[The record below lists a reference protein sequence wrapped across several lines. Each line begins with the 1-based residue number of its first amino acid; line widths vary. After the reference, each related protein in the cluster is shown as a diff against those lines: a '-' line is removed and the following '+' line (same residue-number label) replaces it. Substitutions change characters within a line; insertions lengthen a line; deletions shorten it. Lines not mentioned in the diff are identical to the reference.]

1 MTETNSRTVVGLF
14 DTFTEAQQVAR
25 DLEQQGFSREN
36 ISIVANDAT
45 GEYAGA
51 GVADAGSG
59 AGTGA
64 AIGGAAGLALGL
76 VALAIPGV
84 GPIIAAG
91 TLATAL
97 TGAGIGAVAGGL
109 IGALTHMGV
118 PEEEASYYSEGVKQG
133 GALVMVKAEGDRAGR
148 AASILERSGAE
159 SVDERGATGTKGG
172 VRVYGATPGM
182 SNSGYDAE
190 TRSHYQSNESPAT
203 AAYDSVNYDPGD
215 PAYQY
220 GSSLASDA
228 RYRGKEWGVIE
239 PDVRRDWE
247 SRGEGAWD
255 DVKDSVRHAWHKVT
269 GQH

>member
-1 MTETNSRTVVGLF
+1 MADTNIKTVVGLF

-25 DLEQQGFSREN
+25 DLEQQGFSRAD

-45 GEYAGA
+45 GEYAAEGL
-51 GVADAGSG
+51 ADAGSG

-91 TLATAL
+91 ALATAL

-118 PEEEASYYSEGVKQG
+118 PEDEASYYNEGVKQG
-133 GALVMVKAEGDRAGR
+133 GALVMVRAEGDRADR

-159 SVDERGATGTKGG
+159 NVDERGSSGTVARDTAYKGG
-172 VRVYGATPGM
+172 VRVY
-182 SNSGYDAE
+182 
-190 TRSHYQSNESPAT
+190 
-203 AAYDSVNYDPGD
+203 
-215 PAYQY
+215 
-220 GSSLASDA
+220 
-228 RYRGKEWGVIE
+228 
-239 PDVRRDWE
+239 
-247 SRGEGAWD
+247 
-255 DVKDSVRHAWHKVT
+255 
-269 GQH
+269 